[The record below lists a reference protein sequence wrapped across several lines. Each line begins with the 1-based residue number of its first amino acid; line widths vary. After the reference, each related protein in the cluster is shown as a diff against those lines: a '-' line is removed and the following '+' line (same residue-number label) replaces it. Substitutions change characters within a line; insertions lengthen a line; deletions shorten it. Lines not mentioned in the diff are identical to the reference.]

1 MSSSVSLSRG
11 PEAPS
16 ARPAT
21 PGVLRGVLGTRGG
34 QVGAVL
40 VAGVLALAFF
50 GPFFAPASPTAIVG
64 IPFTTPSAS
73 RLLGTDALG
82 RDGLSRFL
90 CGGRTLVLT
99 SFAATMMAYLVGI
112 PFGAFAAVRGGV
124 LDIGAV
130 ASSDLLLAIPSLV
143 FVLVLLAAVGP
154 SVTTVAF
161 GIAAVEVPRVVR
173 IFRAITL
180 EVAALEFVEVARARG
195 ETTASVVFREI
206 IPNLWTPLMAD
217 FGFRLTASIV
227 LVSSLS
233 YLGLGQA
240 PPAAD
245 WGLMISENQIGL
257 TIQPWIIVVPAAT
270 IAVLTFG
277 VNLLTDAFA
286 RRIGRSGVTGGMP

>member
-1 MSSSVSLSRG
+1 MSSFVSIVRDSEVPR
-11 PEAPS
+11 S
-16 ARPAT
+16 RPAAL
-21 PGVLRGVLGTRGG
+21 VLLRDVISTRGG
-34 QVGAVL
+34 RVGAVL
-40 VAGVLALAFF
+40 VGVVLALAFL
-50 GPFFAPASPTAIVG
+50 GPFVAPFSPTALVDS
-64 IPFTTPSAS
+64 PFSTPTRAH
-73 RLLGTDALG
+73 LLGTDMLG

-90 CGGRTLVLT
+90 WGGRTLVLT
-99 SFAATMMAYLVGI
+99 AFAATMMAYLVGI
-112 PFGAFAAVRGGV
+112 PLGAFAGVRGGI

-130 ASSDLLLAIPSLV
+130 AFSDIMLAIPSLV
-143 FVLVLLAAVGP
+143 FVLVLIAAVGP
-154 SVTTVAF
+154 SLSMVAI
-161 GIAAVEVPRVVR
+161 GIAAVELPRVIR
-173 IFRAITL
+173 IFRAITV

-206 IPNLWTPLMAD
+206 LPNLWTPLMAD

-257 TIQPWIIVVPAAT
+257 TIQPWIIVVPAVT

-286 RRIGRSGVTGGMP
+286 RRIGRSSATPRG

>member
-1 MSSSVSLSRG
+1 MSSLFALPRDA
-11 PEAPS
+11 EM
-16 ARPAT
+16 ARSQPAALIL
-21 PGVLRGVLGTRGG
+21 LRGVVGTRGG
-34 QVGAVL
+34 RAGALLVGA
-40 VAGVLALAFF
+40 VLALAFL
-50 GPFFAPASPTAIVG
+50 GPLLARFSPTAIVDT
-64 IPFTTPSAS
+64 PFAPPSNAHV
-73 RLLGTDALG
+73 LGTDALG

-99 SFAATMMAYLVGI
+99 SFAATLMAYLVGI
-112 PFGAFAAVRGGV
+112 PLGAFAGVRGGV

-130 ASSDLLLAIPSLV
+130 AVSDLMLAIPSLV

-154 SVTTVAF
+154 SISMVAI
-161 GIAAVEVPRVVR
+161 GIAAVEVPRVTR

-180 EVAALEFVEVARARG
+180 EVAALEFVEVATARG
-195 ETTASVVFREI
+195 ETTASIVIREI
-206 IPNLWTPLMAD
+206 VPNLWTPLMAD

-245 WGLMISENQIGL
+245 WGLMVSENQIGL

-286 RRIGRSGVTGGMP
+286 RRIGRSVVSGGVT